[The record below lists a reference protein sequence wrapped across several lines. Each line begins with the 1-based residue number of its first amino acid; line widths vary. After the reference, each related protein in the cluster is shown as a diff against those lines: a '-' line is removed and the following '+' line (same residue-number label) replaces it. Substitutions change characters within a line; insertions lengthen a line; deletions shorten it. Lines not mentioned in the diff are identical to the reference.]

1 MAKNTVMSRAQEMA
15 KEAFK
20 KENLALSAL
29 GYGVGKLFPPFA
41 IANGIYN
48 IGKIGYGLLD
58 ATPKSLED
66 MMDNNNPQ
74 EIDHYAYG
82 PITAA
87 DQYGILNDVNSV
99 YNSFDVSFGDL
110 DPASTDP
117 ARAEY
122 ETAINAMEYPDNP
135 PNPADF
141 YAAMN
146 APYTPDAVT
155 AISTA
160 PFSTPNYAPDAVSAI
175 STLAGI
181 GSGLLGSLQ
190 GKDEF
195 GVYGQASDFATNAAD
210 ENSFEGYDGSEF
222 GGSGSLGTSYGGME
236 AADFAAGTG
245 AYTSTD
251 GITEGL
257 VGTVESLPS
266 TVASVGEVGDP
277 AAVSGGFPGATPGF
291 SSLSQHNMS
300 ARDFMAM
307 VNMSDANS
315 MAARS
320 GNAWNAFAGADSR
333 KGQGYNATLDDWAN
347 FQSGGTG
354 ERGANGQYGGD
365 PGAVGGQ
372 NAAWAPSSDAALWAA
387 AQDSSGGGEGE
398 GTGDGNDGGDWGWDW

>member
-87 DQYGILNDVNSV
+87 DQYGILNSMNSV
-99 YNSFDVSFGDL
+99 YSSPDVSLGDL

-155 AISTA
+155 LS
-160 PFSTPNYAPDAVSAI
+160 PLDAI

-181 GSGLLGSLQ
+181 GSGLLGSLGEAQ
-190 GKDEF
+190 G
-195 GVYGQASDFATNAAD
+195 AM
-210 ENSFEGYDGSEF
+210 EG
-222 GGSGSLGTSYGGME
+222 LGTTDVSSGLTGPSNEDYAYAME
-236 AADFAAGTG
+236 TP
-245 AYTSTD
+245 
-251 GITEGL
+251 GL
-257 VGTVESLPS
+257 LGNVVSVPT
-266 TVASVGEVGDP
+266 TVASVGEVGDSAP
-277 AAVSGGFPGATPGF
+277 NTGLYTGFPGATPGF

-300 ARDFMAM
+300 ERDFIVMA
-307 VNMSDANS
+307 NMSDANS
-315 MAARS
+315 MAAKT
-320 GNAWNAFAGADSR
+320 GNAYNNFAANFAKNNPNS
-333 KGQGYNATLDDWAN
+333 GYNDRQNAWEASRAAAIEAATALAKNEAAAAN
-347 FQSGGTG
+347 IDAGGGGSDGFDGDYGGGFDFSGGVDGSG
-354 ERGANGQYGGD
+354 EAGD
-365 PGAVGGQ
+365 
-372 NAAWAPSSDAALWAA
+372 SH
-387 AQDSSGGGEGE
+387 SG
-398 GTGDGNDGGDWGWDW
+398 WY